1 MIEYNHNYTMR
12 KLPIFVFFALVA
24 LGQRKP
30 VTLDSLNELRARV
43 REVPGEP
50 VWAPDGKT
58 FAYRQGRKL
67 MLYDL
72 AGKRTREAIGLEPL
86 DEAAVQT
93 PRAERYDWENRRV
106 SEAPLQWNSTGREL
120 LYVSGGDLFLIEIG
134 SGKWRQI
141 TRTASDERDPKF
153 SPDGKHIAFQR
164 DWDLYALDVTS
175 GKETRLTSNG
185 SDTVRNGG
193 LDWVYPEELDLGTAY
208 WWSPDSKSIAY
219 LQFGTGREPLYPHE
233 DLRGARAIYEPQH
246 YPQAG
251 ENNPEV
257 RLGVVSAGGGATKWM
272 EVGDTVSSYLIAR
285 AGWAPD
291 SKKVYVAR
299 TNRVQ
304 NRLEFLLLDANSG
317 KSSVVFEESDRFWIN
332 IAGDPVFL
340 KDGRQ
345 FLWTSQR
352 DGFRHIYLYSLHG
365 AAPKQLTTG
374 PWEVTGIAGVDEG
387 GGRVYYRS
395 SEPSPLERQLYSIR
409 LDGGDKRR
417 LTAGA
422 GTHRISMAPGCAYYL
437 DTFSNLTSPPEAT
450 LRSADG
456 SEIAVYRPANRSAL
470 DEFEVL
476 PTETI
481 EFKGPDGTQF
491 YARLIKPAGFDPAK
505 RYPAIVNVYGGP
517 EVQEVRN
524 AWPGVAID
532 QVFAHKGYVVWQM
545 DNRGSAGRGH
555 AFETPVYRN
564 LGAAELADQ
573 RAGMEHLISMGFVDP
588 QRIGVTGWSFGGF
601 MTLNLLLNAPDLVR
615 AGFAGAPVTNWLN
628 YDTIYTERYMGLPKD
643 NAEAYTRTA
652 LPPHAS
658 NLRGKLMI
666 AHNLEDDNVLFQ
678 NTFQMINALE
688 LAGKQFELQI
698 YPQKTHGIGGPAERQ
713 MDATMLD
720 FFDRSLKSDAAR

>member
-12 KLPIFVFFALVA
+12 KLPIFVLFALA
-24 LGQRKP
+24 AFGQRKP
-30 VTLDSLNELRARV
+30 VTLDSLTELRGRV
-43 REVPGEP
+43 RDAPGEP

-58 FAYRQGRKL
+58 FAYRHGRKL
-67 MLYDL
+67 MLYDV
-72 AGKRTREAIGLEPL
+72 AGKQTRDVIGLDPL
-86 DEAAVQT
+86 EAAAVKT

-106 SEAPLQWNSTGREL
+106 SEAPLQWDSAGKKL
-120 LYVSGGDLFLIEIG
+120 LYVSGGDLFLIEIPG
-134 SGKWRQI
+134 GKWRQV
-141 TRTASDERDPKF
+141 TKTASVERDPKF
-153 SPDGKHIAFQR
+153 SPDGRRIAFQR
-164 DWDLYALDVTS
+164 DWDLYTLDVAS

-185 SDTVRNGG
+185 SDTLRNGA

-251 ENNPEV
+251 GNNPEV
-257 RLGVVSAGGGATKWM
+257 RLGVVSTGGGATKWLD
-272 EVGDTVSSYLIAR
+272 VGDTENSYLIPR

-291 SKKVYVAR
+291 SKRVYAVR

-304 NRLEFLLLDANSG
+304 NRLEFVLFDANSG

-340 KDGRQ
+340 EGGRQ

-352 DGFRHIYLYSLHG
+352 DGFRHIYLYSLDG
-365 AAPKQLTTG
+365 AAPKQLTHG
-374 PWEVTGIAGVDEG
+374 PWEVTAIAGVDER
-387 GGRVYYRS
+387 GGRVYYQS
-395 SEPSPLERQLYSIR
+395 SEPSPLERQLYSIG

-422 GTHRISMAPGCAYYL
+422 GTHRISMSPACVYYL

-450 LRSADG
+450 LRSGDG

-470 DEFEVL
+470 DEFEVE
-476 PTETI
+476 PAQI
-481 EFKGPDGTQF
+481 VEFKGPDGTQF

-505 RYPAIVNVYGGP
+505 KYPAIVNVYGGP
-517 EVQEVRN
+517 DVQEVRN
-524 AWPGVAID
+524 AWPGVTLD
-532 QVFAHKGYVVWQM
+532 QVFAHQGYVVWQT

-555 AFETPVYRN
+555 AFETPLYRN
-564 LGAAELADQ
+564 LGATELADQ
-573 RAGMEHLISMGFVDP
+573 RAGIEHLISMGFVDP

-601 MTLNLLLNAPDLVR
+601 MTLNLLLNAPDLAR

-643 NAEAYTRTA
+643 NAEAYTRTS

-658 NLRGKLMI
+658 NLKGKLMI

-678 NTFQMINALE
+678 NTLQMINALE

-698 YPQKTHGIGGPAERQ
+698 YPQKTHGVGGAAERQ
-713 MDATMLD
+713 MNAAMLD
-720 FFDRSLKSDAAR
+720 FFDRNLRSDGPR